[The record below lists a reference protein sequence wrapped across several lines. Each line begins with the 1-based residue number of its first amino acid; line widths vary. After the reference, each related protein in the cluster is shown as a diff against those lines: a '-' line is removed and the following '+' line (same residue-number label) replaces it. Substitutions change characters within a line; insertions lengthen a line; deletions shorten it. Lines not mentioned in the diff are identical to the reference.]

1 MALNEPARGWQ
12 SSVWPAAPYRS
23 PTPHILLVD
32 SDPAVANLTHSVLR
46 SHGFNVVTVHDG
58 VEAMNRFAAEEPD
71 LVLLEVNLEGRNGFE
86 VCEDIRRQSSTPVIM
101 VTTRDDKDD
110 VRRGFQ
116 VGADDYIIKP
126 FSPRHLVMR
135 VALILQRRS

>member
-1 MALNEPARGWQ
+1 MALNEPNVGQ
-12 SSVWPAAPYRS
+12 TSPSPAASNLS
-23 PTPHILLVD
+23 PSPRILLVD
-32 SDPAVANLTHSVLR
+32 GDLAMAHFTGSVLQR
-46 SHGFNVVTVHDG
+46 HGFNVVAAHDG
-58 VEAMNRFAAEEPD
+58 VEAMNRWAADKPD
-71 LVLLEVNLEGRNGFE
+71 LVLLEINLAGRSGFE